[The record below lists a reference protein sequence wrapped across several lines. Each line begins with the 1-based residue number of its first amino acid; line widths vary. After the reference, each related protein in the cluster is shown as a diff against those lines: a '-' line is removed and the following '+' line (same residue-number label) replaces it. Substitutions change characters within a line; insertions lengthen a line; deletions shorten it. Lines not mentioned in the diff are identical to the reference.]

1 MPIPI
6 VVPLIAS
13 AVASMASAGKSMVDS
28 NRLNRASRQ
37 QNSFNA
43 AEAVKDRLWQ
53 EKMFDKQVVLDNTAY
68 QRQVSD
74 MQAAGL
80 NPALLYG
87 SGAGSGA
94 STPAA
99 GSGAQASASYAPPQS
114 LSDLM
119 ALPKLLSDIRVQ
131 QAQIDNI
138 EADTALKNSQTKGN
152 QIDNIYKPAYWT
164 EYLNQLRAGT
174 DKLKSESALATQKLK
189 TEEYETALRAK
200 GVDIAE
206 CELSI
211 KTNEAIMSS
220 IDASAH
226 ERLVQ
231 LTIQAAELANDEK
244 SAEIDK
250 INAEIGLIYQQGLT
264 EAAKRGLFSAEEKE
278 ALARYGVI
286 ESTKEFTI
294 ATAKA
299 EAHSAE
305 VSAKWAKANQW
316 INAGSKLVGAVASGV
331 GAAGVAN
338 AAFGLFGKT
347 VAKIGYGR

>member
-1 MPIPI
+1 M
-6 VVPLIAS
+6 
-13 AVASMASAGKSMVDS
+13 
-28 NRLNRASRQ
+28 
-37 QNSFNA
+37 
-43 AEAVKDRLWQ
+43 
-53 EKMFDKQVVLDNTAY
+53 
-68 QRQVSD
+68 
-74 MQAAGL
+74 
-80 NPALLYG
+80 
-87 SGAGSGA
+87 
-94 STPAA
+94 
-99 GSGAQASASYAPPQS
+99 
-114 LSDLM
+114 
-119 ALPKLLSDIRVQ
+119 
-131 QAQIDNI
+131 
-138 EADTALKNSQTKGN
+138 
-152 QIDNIYKPAYWT
+152 
-164 EYLNQLRAGT
+164 
-174 DKLKSESALATQKLK
+174 KSETELAQQKLK

-206 CELSI
+206 CELAI

-226 ERLVQ
+226 EKLVQ

-294 ATAKA
+294 AQAKA

-347 VAKIGYGR
+347 VSKIGYGR